1 MQGVLGAES
10 EINLIQS
17 TRWSML
23 DGNVYMLGKTAIA
36 VTPTFSAW
44 AAYKTKQKLLSG
56 NTTYNNR

>member
-44 AAYKTKQKLLSG
+44 AACKQNIQKKNYYFL
-56 NTTYNNR
+56 NR

>member
-44 AAYKTKQKLLSG
+44 AAYKTIQKLLSG
-56 NTTYNNR
+56 NTYL

>member
-36 VTPTFSAW
+36 VTPIFSAW
-44 AAYKTKQKLLSG
+44 AAYKTKQKLSFG
-56 NTTYNNR
+56 NRKTNR

>member
-17 TRWSML
+17 TKWSML

-44 AAYKTKQKLLSG
+44 AAYKQNKNHYLEI
-56 NTTYNNR
+56 